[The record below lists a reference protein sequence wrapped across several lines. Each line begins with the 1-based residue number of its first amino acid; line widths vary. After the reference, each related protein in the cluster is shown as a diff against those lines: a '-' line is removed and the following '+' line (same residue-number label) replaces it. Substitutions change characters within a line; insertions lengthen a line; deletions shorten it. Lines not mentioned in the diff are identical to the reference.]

1 MSPPKTESAS
11 LDAETEITLGLLDAV
26 EKNNALT
33 QRSIAKDLG
42 IALGLANAYLKRC
55 IKKGLIKVTQAPA
68 NRYAYYLTPK
78 GFVEKSRLTSRY
90 LSISFNFF
98 RRARGECVELLEV
111 CSARGWNRIALGG
124 VSDLAE
130 IAILCAREYPVE
142 LAGIVDAR
150 TDEAHFALKRRRPVF
165 SHDNDFLSFHRL
177 RERTFRSTR
186 KQDASQ
192 LIPMFNNIGSF
203 HRSDFCRQTGARC
216 AVVPATSSNARRL
229 WRRKALG
236 LRWGKSARRVR
247 CDARPMRPH
256 RASHHACPDEPIC
269 RHETAQYY

>member
-150 TDEAHFALKRRRPVF
+150 TDEEHFA
-165 SHDNDFLSFHRL
+165 
-177 RERTFRSTR
+177 
-186 KQDASQ
+186 
-192 LIPMFNNIGSF
+192 
-203 HRSDFCRQTGARC
+203 
-216 AVVPATSSNARRL
+216 
-229 WRRKALG
+229 G
-236 LRWGKSARRVR
+236 LRVFRDLEAIGPVDAVIVTDIENPQATFELTIKTLPPDRVLAPSFFKLSRGKRTL
-247 CDARPMRPH
+247 M
-256 RASHHACPDEPIC
+256 E
-269 RHETAQYY
+269 